1 MAMQLA
7 FTKHLSTPP
16 TEFIC
21 EMPISEKLLATIC
34 SLSPNNFDLFVFAGL
49 HSMRTSRIVSCN
61 TLISP
66 LRPWKVAL
74 DAD

>member
-1 MAMQLA
+1 
-7 FTKHLSTPP
+7 
-16 TEFIC
+16 
-21 EMPISEKLLATIC
+21 MPLSEKLLATIC

-49 HSMRTSRIVSCN
+49 YSMRTSRIVSCN

-74 DAD
+74 DADCEGLLCSRLRLCQATCVAV